1 MKYNLTRNDEAV
13 SAAIATVLL
22 FGGVVS
28 IIGLMLV
35 SMLPIIEELEGSIE
49 RDDMSAQM
57 MILAQQTEVLSEHG
71 MPGDSTEVEMIPLDG
86 SLSWDSTRG
95 GMWYSSTWFED
106 TTFRMKGILD
116 FDDNVEIK
124 HPESKT
130 TAVCYSDL
138 RLGPTRAFFYSIP
151 NWVDDIAVTSAKGL
165 AAPLGPIKIKLLIDG
180 SLSDNIAMNIDESI
194 NIDTSIMTDL
204 VLESSHELTILASSG
219 QGGGVLVTPD
229 NPGKTDGKG
238 RSWTIPLTV
247 GDSTIHVISESSNQI
262 TSTFDGSET
271 TNVVLEGADF
281 REGTYW
287 TRTFTSQDTSTLTIT
302 TSAPSRLL
310 LLTETSGSV
319 GVVNLKA
326 DSGAYLGTEF
336 LTPQMPGYL
345 ELTNPSD
352 TIATATWKGGGISI
366 SPKTTESVSWPPSG
380 TTGSPMVD
388 VDRDI
393 MVYWHN
399 NNTNS
404 NSMGAS
410 IIPADDTG
418 FSSGLSHVFATHNSN
433 NVDSIVA
440 QIAGYDS
447 LWNFS
452 STISF
457 NHSSNFE
464 SPFHEFSTDIG
475 DHHLSVLEGHP
486 MRIHRVS
493 GNSGLVEL
501 VHDGFERCL
510 GINTTASGWISTDL
524 PWNTVSGR
532 SELQILDAWEDG
544 THPSSYSVDLIAEVG
559 ASEYSLVASAWIF
572 HISRLTYEFTSS
584 VTGMEVAY
592 SNGAVLTNHP
602 EFLPTV
608 LKQPN
613 DRSGP
618 GPRFASTI
626 PALNPTADSTVGS
639 GMMNL
644 DIELAYRESLA
655 SQTAYEVRR
664 GWYSP
669 YGEAI
674 ANSAASGLEQS
685 IDWTIYPGRLD
696 LLTDY
701 VGWVPDPSIGTSEAV
716 WHTSGEP
723 IQFSLQLSSLDVT
736 MTEAVE

>member
-151 NWVDDIAVTSAKGL
+151 NWIDDIAVTSAKGL

-452 STISF
+452 SSISF

-544 THPSSYSVDLIAEVG
+544 THPSSYSVDLIAELG

>member
-151 NWVDDIAVTSAKGL
+151 NWVDDLAVTSAKGL
-165 AAPLGPIKIKLLIDG
+165 AAPLGPIKIKLLVDG

>member
-71 MPGDSTEVEMIPLDG
+71 MPGDSTEIEMIPLDG

-165 AAPLGPIKIKLLIDG
+165 AAPLGPIKIKLLVDG

-194 NIDTSIMTDL
+194 NIDTSLISDL

-219 QGGGVLVTPD
+219 QGGSVLVTPD

-287 TRTFTSQDTSTLTIT
+287 TGTFTSQDTSTLTIT
-302 TSAPSRLL
+302 TSSPSRLL
-310 LLTETSGSV
+310 LLTDTSGSV

-326 DSGAYLGTEF
+326 NSGAFLGTEF

-380 TTGSPMVD
+380 TTGSPVVD

-410 IIPADDTG
+410 IIPAEDTG

-433 NVDSIVA
+433 NVDSIVT

-447 LWNFS
+447 LWNYS

-464 SPFHEFSTDIG
+464 APFHEFSTDIG

-532 SELQILDAWEDG
+532 SELQILDAWEEG

-639 GMMNL
+639 GSMNL

-674 ANSAASGLEQS
+674 ANSAASGLEES

-736 MTEAVE
+736 MTEAVD

>member
-393 MVYWHN
+393 MIYWHN

-452 STISF
+452 SSISF

-464 SPFHEFSTDIG
+464 SPFHEFSTNIG

-544 THPSSYSVDLIAEVG
+544 THPSSYSVDLIAELG

>member
-1 MKYNLTRNDEAV
+1 MKQNLMRNDEAV

-28 IIGLMLV
+28 IIGLMLI

-71 MPGDSTEVEMIPLDG
+71 MPGDSTEVAMIPLDG

-95 GMWYSSTWFED
+95 GMWYSSTWFDD

-116 FDDNVEIK
+116 FDNNIEIK

-138 RLGPTRAFFYSIP
+138 RLGPTRAFYYSVP
-151 NWVDDIAVTSAKGL
+151 DWVESLAVSSAKGL
-165 AAPLGPIKIKLLIDG
+165 AAPLGPIKIKTTTNGVLA
-180 SLSDNIAMNIDESI
+180 DNFAMNVDQSI
-194 NIDTSIMTDL
+194 NIDASTITDL
-204 VLESSHELTILASSG
+204 VLESSHELTILGSSG
-219 QGGGVLVTPD
+219 LGGGVLVTPD
-229 NPGKTDGKG
+229 NPDKSDGQG
-238 RSWTIPLTV
+238 RAWTIPLSQ
-247 GDSTIHVISESSNQI
+247 GNSTIHVISKDSNQI
-262 TSTFDGSET
+262 TSTYNGLEI
-271 TNVVLEGADF
+271 TNIVTNNEDF

-287 TRTFTSQDTSTLTIT
+287 SNTYSTTETSILTIT
-302 TSAPSRLL
+302 TSSPSRLMM
-310 LLTETSGSV
+310 LTNNTGTT
-319 GVVNLKA
+319 GIINLKA
-326 DSGAYLGTEF
+326 SSGGYLGTEF
-336 LTPQMPGYL
+336 ITPQLPGNL

-366 SPKTTESVSWPPSG
+366 SPGSTELVAWPPSG
-380 TTGSPMVD
+380 TTGSPIVD
-388 VDRDI
+388 VDRDVLI
-393 MVYWHN
+393 YWHN

-404 NSMGAS
+404 NSLGAS
-410 IIPADDTG
+410 IIPAHDTG

-433 NVDSIVA
+433 NVDSIVT
-440 QIAGYDS
+440 QIAGYES
-447 LWNFS
+447 TWNYS
-452 STISF
+452 STASF
-457 NHSSNFE
+457 NHTSNYDN
-464 SPFHEFSTDIG
+464 PFYEFSTDSG
-475 DHHLSVLEGHP
+475 EHHVSVVEGHP
-486 MRIHRVS
+486 IRVHRIS
-493 GNSGLVEL
+493 GNSGLIEVQ
-501 VHDGFERCL
+501 HDGAERCL
-510 GINTTASGWISTDL
+510 GINTTASGWIATDL

-532 SELQILDAWEDG
+532 SELQILAAWSEG
-544 THPSSYSVDLIAEVG
+544 THPSSYSVDLIAEAG
-559 ASEYSLVASAWIF
+559 TSDYSLVASAWIF

-626 PALNPTADSTVGS
+626 PALNPTSDSTVGS
-639 GMMNL
+639 GTINL

-716 WHTSGEP
+716 WHTNGEP

-736 MTEAVE
+736 MTEAIE

>member
-1 MKYNLTRNDEAV
+1 MKRNLVRNDDAV

-35 SMLPIIEELEGSIE
+35 SMLPIVEELEGSIE

-57 MILAQQTEVLSEHG
+57 MVLAQQTEVLSEHG

-95 GMWYSSTWFED
+95 GMWYSSTWLED
-106 TTFRMKGILD
+106 TTFRMNGILD

-130 TAVCYSDL
+130 TAICYSDL
-138 RLGPTRAFFYSIP
+138 RLGPTRAFYYSVP
-151 NWVDDIAVTSAKGL
+151 DWVEDLTITSAKGL
-165 AAPLGPIKIKLLIDG
+165 AAPLGPVKMKVLVGG
-180 SLSDNIAMNIDESI
+180 SLTDNIAMNIDQSI
-194 NIDTSIMTDL
+194 NIDVSTMVDL

-229 NPGKTDGKG
+229 NPSKTDEKG
-238 RSWTIPLTV
+238 RSWTIPLAV
-247 GDSTIHVISESSNQI
+247 GDSTVHIVSESSNLI
-262 TSTFDGSET
+262 TSSFNGIET
-271 TNVVLEGADF
+271 TDVVLASEDF
-281 REGTYW
+281 REGTFW
-287 TRTFTSQDTSTLTIT
+287 TQTFTSQGTSTLTIT
-302 TSAPSRLL
+302 TSSPSRLL
-310 LLTETSGSV
+310 LLTENTGSV
-319 GVVNLKA
+319 GIINLRA
-326 DSGAYLGTEF
+326 NTGAYLGTEF

-345 ELTNPSD
+345 ELTNPTD
-352 TIATATWKGGGISI
+352 TTATATWKGGGISI
-366 SPKTTESVSWPPSG
+366 SAQSTESVIWPPSG
-380 TTGSPMVD
+380 TTGSPLID
-388 VDRDI
+388 VDRDL
-393 MVYWHN
+393 MVNWHN
-399 NNTNS
+399 NIS
-404 NSMGAS
+404 NSDSLGAN
-410 IIPADDTG
+410 IIPARDTG
-418 FSSGLSHVFATHNSN
+418 FSSGLSHVFATHNSDN
-433 NVDSIVA
+433 IDSIVS
-440 QIAGYDS
+440 QIAGYEA

-452 STISF
+452 SSVFF
-457 NHSSNFE
+457 NHSSNFAN
-464 SPFHEFSTDIG
+464 PFYEFPIDVG
-475 DHHLSVLEGHP
+475 NHRLSVLDGHP
-486 MRIHRVS
+486 MRFHRVS
-493 GNSGLVEL
+493 GNSALIEL
-501 VHDGFERCL
+501 VHDGAERCL
-510 GINTTASGWISTDL
+510 GINTTASGWISTVL
-524 PWNTVSGR
+524 PWDTVSGR
-532 SELQILDAWEDG
+532 SELQILDAWKYG
-544 THPSSYSVDLIAEVG
+544 THPSSYSVDLIAEAG
-559 ASEYSLVASAWIF
+559 TSEYSLVASAWIF

-626 PALNPTADSTVGS
+626 PALNPTSDSTVGS
-639 GMMNL
+639 GIMNL

-669 YGEAI
+669 YGQAI
-674 ANSAASGLEQS
+674 ADSAASGLDQS

-716 WHTSGEP
+716 WHTNGEP

-736 MTEAVE
+736 MTEAVG

>member
-194 NIDTSIMTDL
+194 NIDTSLISDL

>member
-464 SPFHEFSTDIG
+464 SPFHEFSTDVG

>member
-151 NWVDDIAVTSAKGL
+151 NWIDDIAVTSAKGL

-194 NIDTSIMTDL
+194 NIDTSIMADL

-452 STISF
+452 SSISF

-544 THPSSYSVDLIAEVG
+544 THPSSYSVDLIAELG

>member
-1 MKYNLTRNDEAV
+1 MKHNITRNEEAV

-71 MPGDSTEVEMIPLDG
+71 MPGDSTEVELIPLDG

-95 GMWYSSTWFED
+95 GMWYSSTWFDD
-106 TTFRMKGILD
+106 TTFRMKSILD
-116 FDDNVEIK
+116 FDDNIEIK

-138 RLGPTRAFFYSIP
+138 RLGPTRAFFYSVP
-151 NWVDDIAVTSAKGL
+151 DWVENLAISSAKGL
-165 AAPLGPIKIKLLIDG
+165 AAPLGPIKIKLMVDG
-180 SLSDNIAMNIDESI
+180 SLSENIAMNIDQSI
-194 NIDTSIMTDL
+194 NFDTSTMTDL

-219 QGGGVLVTPD
+219 QGGAVLVTPD
-229 NPGKTDGKG
+229 NPSKNDGQG
-238 RSWTIPLTV
+238 RSWTIPLSA
-247 GDSTIHVISESSNQI
+247 GDSTIHVISDSSNLVTSTINGAESSEI
-262 TSTFDGSET
+262 
-271 TNVVLEGADF
+271 VLESADF
-281 REGTYW
+281 REGTNW
-287 TRTFTSQDTSTLTIT
+287 TKTYTLQDSSVLTIT
-302 TSAPSRLL
+302 TSAPSRLI
-310 LLTETSGSV
+310 LLTDNTGTA
-319 GVVNLKA
+319 GIVNLKSS
-326 DSGAYLGTEF
+326 SGGYLGTEF
-336 LTPQMPGYL
+336 LTPQISGFL

-366 SPKTTESVSWPPSG
+366 SPKSTESVMWPPSG
-380 TTGSPMVD
+380 TTGSPIVD
-388 VDRDI
+388 IDTDVI
-393 MVYWHN
+393 VYWHN

-404 NSMGAS
+404 DSIGAS
-410 IIPADDTG
+410 IIPASDTG
-418 FSSGLSHVFATHNSN
+418 FSSGLEHVFDTHNSN
-433 NVDSIVA
+433 SLDSIIT
-440 QIAGYDS
+440 QIAGYES
-447 LWNFS
+447 VWNFT

-457 NHSSNFE
+457 NHSSNYE
-464 SPFHEFSTDIG
+464 SPFHEFSTDVG
-475 DHHLSVLEGHP
+475 NHYLSVIEGHP
-486 MRIHRVS
+486 MRVHRVS
-493 GNSGLVEL
+493 GNSGLFEL
-501 VHDGFERCL
+501 SHDGAERCL
-510 GINTTASGWISTDL
+510 GIDTTASGWISTDL
-524 PWNTVSGR
+524 PWNTVAGR
-532 SELQILDAWEDG
+532 SELQILDAWQDG
-544 THPSSYSVDLIAEVG
+544 SHPSSYSVDLIAEAG
-559 ASEYSLVASAWIF
+559 SSEYSLVASAWIF

-626 PALNPTADSTVGS
+626 PALNPTSDSTVGS
-639 GMMNL
+639 GNMNL

-716 WHTSGEP
+716 WHTNGEP

-736 MTEAVE
+736 MTEAID

>member
-180 SLSDNIAMNIDESI
+180 SLSENIAMNIDESI

-393 MVYWHN
+393 MIYWHN

-452 STISF
+452 SSISF

-464 SPFHEFSTDIG
+464 SPFHEFSTNIG

-544 THPSSYSVDLIAEVG
+544 THPSSYSVDLIAELG

>member
-71 MPGDSTEVEMIPLDG
+71 MPGDSTEIEMIPLDG

-165 AAPLGPIKIKLLIDG
+165 AAPLGPIKIKLLVDG

-194 NIDTSIMTDL
+194 NIDTSLISDL

-229 NPGKTDGKG
+229 NPDKTDGKG

-262 TSTFDGSET
+262 TSTFDGSEI
-271 TNVVLEGADF
+271 TNVVLEGVDF

-287 TRTFTSQDTSTLTIT
+287 TGTFTSQDTSTLTIT
-302 TSAPSRLL
+302 TSSPSRLL
-310 LLTETSGSV
+310 LLTDTSGSV

-326 DSGAYLGTEF
+326 NSGAFLGTEF

-380 TTGSPMVD
+380 TTGSPVVD

-410 IIPADDTG
+410 IIPAEDTG

-433 NVDSIVA
+433 NVDSIVT

-464 SPFHEFSTDIG
+464 APFHEFSADIG

-532 SELQILDAWEDG
+532 SELQILDAWEEG
-544 THPSSYSVDLIAEVG
+544 THPSSYSVDLIAELG

-639 GMMNL
+639 GSMNL

-674 ANSAASGLEQS
+674 ANSAASGLEES
-685 IDWTIYPGRLD
+685 INWTIYPGRLD

-736 MTEAVE
+736 MTEAVD

>member
-433 NVDSIVA
+433 NVDSIVT

-452 STISF
+452 SSISF

-639 GMMNL
+639 GLMNL

>member
-452 STISF
+452 SSISF

>member
-452 STISF
+452 SSISF

-544 THPSSYSVDLIAEVG
+544 THPSSYSVDLIAELG

>member
-1 MKYNLTRNDEAV
+1 MKQNLMRNDEAV

-71 MPGDSTEVEMIPLDG
+71 MPGDSTEVAMIPLDG

-95 GMWYSSTWFED
+95 GMWYSSTWFDD

-116 FDDNVEIK
+116 FDNNIEIK

-138 RLGPTRAFFYSIP
+138 RLGPTRAFYYSVP
-151 NWVDDIAVTSAKGL
+151 NWVESLAVSSAKGL
-165 AAPLGPIKIKLLIDG
+165 AAPLGPIKIKTTTGGILA
-180 SLSDNIAMNIDESI
+180 DNFAMNVDQSI
-194 NIDTSIMTDL
+194 NIDAGTITDL
-204 VLESSHELTILASSG
+204 VLESSHELTILGSSG
-219 QGGGVLVTPD
+219 LGGGVLVTPD
-229 NPGKTDGKG
+229 NPDKSDGQG
-238 RSWTIPLTV
+238 RAWTIPLSQ
-247 GDSTIHVISESSNQI
+247 GNSTIHVISKDSNQI
-262 TSTFDGSET
+262 TSTYNELEI
-271 TNVVLEGADF
+271 TNIVTNNEDF

-287 TRTFTSQDTSTLTIT
+287 SNTYSTTETSILTVT
-302 TSAPSRLL
+302 TSSPSRLIM
-310 LLTETSGSV
+310 LTNNTGTT
-319 GVVNLKA
+319 GIINLKA
-326 DSGAYLGTEF
+326 SSGGYLGTEF
-336 LTPQMPGYL
+336 ITPQLPGNL

-366 SPKTTESVSWPPSG
+366 SPGSTESVAWPPSG
-380 TTGSPMVD
+380 TTGSPIVD
-388 VDRDI
+388 VDRDVLI
-393 MVYWHN
+393 YWHN

-404 NSMGAS
+404 NSLGAS

-433 NVDSIVA
+433 NVDSIVT
-440 QIAGYDS
+440 QIAGYES
-447 LWNFS
+447 TWNYS
-452 STISF
+452 STASF
-457 NHSSNFE
+457 NHTSNIDN
-464 SPFHEFSTDIG
+464 PFYEFSTDSG
-475 DHHLSVLEGHP
+475 EHHVSVVEGHP
-486 MRIHRVS
+486 LRVHRIS
-493 GNSGLVEL
+493 GNSGLIEVQ
-501 VHDGFERCL
+501 HDGAERCL
-510 GINTTASGWISTDL
+510 GINTTASGWIATDL

-532 SELQILDAWEDG
+532 SELQILAAWSEG
-544 THPSSYSVDLIAEVG
+544 THPSSYSVDLIAEAG
-559 ASEYSLVASAWIF
+559 TSDYSLVASAWIF

-626 PALNPTADSTVGS
+626 PALNPTSDSTVGS
-639 GMMNL
+639 GTMNL

-716 WHTSGEP
+716 WHTNGEP

-736 MTEAVE
+736 MTEAIE

>member
-352 TIATATWKGGGISI
+352 AIATATWKGGGISI

-447 LWNFS
+447 LWNYS

-464 SPFHEFSTDIG
+464 SPFHEFSTDFG